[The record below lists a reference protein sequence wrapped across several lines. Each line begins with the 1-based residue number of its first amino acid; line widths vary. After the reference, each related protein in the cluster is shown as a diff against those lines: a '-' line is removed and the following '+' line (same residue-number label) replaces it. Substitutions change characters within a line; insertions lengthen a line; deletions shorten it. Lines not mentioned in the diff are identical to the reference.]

1 MKIGS
6 VDTDQLTGLLDK
18 MFGLGKE
25 LLGSVT
31 GNERLQQEGEAQ
43 QAKGT
48 EKLKALRLE
57 AKAEAKEAKAEGFES
72 KQRAAQ
78 KVKENA

>member
-6 VDTDQLTGLLDK
+6 INSDQLTGLLDK
-18 MFGLGKE
+18 VFGLGKE
-25 LLGSVT
+25 LVGSVA
-31 GNERLQQEGEAQ
+31 GNERLQKEGEAQ
-43 QAKGT
+43 QDKGT

-57 AKAEAKEAKAEGFES
+57 AKAEAKEAKAQALEG
-72 KQRAAQ
+72 KQRTAQ